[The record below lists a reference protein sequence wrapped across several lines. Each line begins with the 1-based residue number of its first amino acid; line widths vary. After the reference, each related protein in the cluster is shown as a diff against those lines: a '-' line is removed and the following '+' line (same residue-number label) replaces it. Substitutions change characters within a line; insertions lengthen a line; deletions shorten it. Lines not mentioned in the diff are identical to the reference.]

1 MILYLLLSIITLTI
15 ICIITIII
23 IFNSLRSNESNEI
36 NEINKINEI
45 KTIDY
50 YRNFISVIGDNDLS
64 TKIKMPIYVINLK
77 SSKKRYDLMKIQENK
92 HNLKFNFI
100 QAISGDKLEN
110 LEMGEFEYN
119 GNIFNYTNDS
129 EITKN
134 EIACTLSHLM
144 SMYTSLKNNDKC
156 CLILEDD
163 ISFIPFTI
171 IDTSL
176 EKICNHA
183 PNDWEWISCVRL
195 NCEPEKLY
203 SYKKYIINN
212 CYSTA
217 SYIINNMGM
226 KKIID
231 TLYNYKTNTFN
242 LKKIYSRINFNYVNN
257 AADNLL
263 PNIINSYFTKDIF
276 MTNEYESTIHS
287 THLESHI
294 KDKNFVIT
302 KLYKEYKPF
311 KDHNIPKILHIIWIG
326 DKKQPRTLL
335 EWIDNFSKKNID
347 WKVKLWVDYDINQL
361 NLVNRVQYDKIKE
374 ICGKADIASY
384 EILYRFGGMY
394 IDLDTIW
401 LGNKLNPLLLK
412 GALNMSY
419 GPGDTIINGWFS
431 VVKNHPF
438 LKMVIEK
445 IKSQDIT
452 KPAWLSVGPTLITD
466 VYKDIASYINPNDIN
481 FVDIKKIMS

>member
-1 MILYLLLSIITLTI
+1 MILYLLLLIITL
-15 ICIITIII
+15 ICITTIII
-23 IFNSLRSNESNEI
+23 IFNSLRSNEI
-36 NEINKINEI
+36 DKINEI

-50 YRNFISVIGDNDLS
+50 YRNFLNIVGDNDLS
-64 TKIKMPIYVINLK
+64 NKIKIPIYVINLK
-77 SSKKRYDLMKIQENK
+77 SSKKRYDLMKIQEIK

-110 LEMGEFEYN
+110 LKIGDFEYN

-129 EITKN
+129 NITKY
-134 EIACTLSHLM
+134 ELACTLSHLCT
-144 SMYTSLKNNDKC
+144 MYTSLKNNDKC

-163 ISFIPFTI
+163 VSFIPFTI
-171 IDTSL
+171 TDTSL
-176 EKICNHA
+176 EKVCNYA
-183 PNDWEWISCVRL
+183 PTNWEWISCL
-195 NCEPEKLY
+195 SSNCDSEDLY

-217 SYIINNMGM
+217 SYIINNSGI
-226 KKIID
+226 KKIMN
-231 TLYNYKTNTFN
+231 TLYDYKSNTFN
-242 LKKIYSRINFNYVNN
+242 LKKIYSRRNFDNS
-257 AADNLL
+257 ADVLL
-263 PNIINSYFTKDIF
+263 PNIINSYSTKYLFICNDYDS
-276 MTNEYESTIHS
+276 NIHS
-287 THLESHI
+287 THLPGHI
-294 KDKNFVIT
+294 KNTHSIIT
-302 KLYKEYKPF
+302 KLYKEYKNI

-326 DKKQPRTLL
+326 DKKQPRTLS
-335 EWIDNFSKKNID
+335 EWIDNFSKKNTD

-394 IDLDTIW
+394 IDIDTIW

-419 GPGDTIINGWFS
+419 GTGDTIINGWFS

-438 LKMVIEK
+438 LKIVIEK

-452 KPAWLSVGPTLITD
+452 KPAWLSVGPILITD